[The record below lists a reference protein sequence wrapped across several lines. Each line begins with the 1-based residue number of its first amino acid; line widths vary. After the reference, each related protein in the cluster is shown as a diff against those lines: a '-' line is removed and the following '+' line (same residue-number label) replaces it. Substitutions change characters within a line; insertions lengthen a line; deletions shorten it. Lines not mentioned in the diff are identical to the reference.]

1 MLRVKLVPM
10 QDVVTIGKIPTAQLA
25 MFVCAERLYGI
36 AIVMLLLTL
45 HRGFS

>member
-1 MLRVKLVPM
+1 M

-36 AIVMLLLTL
+36 AIVYAFDDTTPLI
-45 HRGFS
+45 